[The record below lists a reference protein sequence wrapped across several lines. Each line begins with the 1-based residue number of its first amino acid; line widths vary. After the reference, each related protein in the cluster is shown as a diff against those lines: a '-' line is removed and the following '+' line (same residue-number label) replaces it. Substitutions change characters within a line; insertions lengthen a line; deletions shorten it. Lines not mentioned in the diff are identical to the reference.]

1 MEDGKSFWVQFINDI
16 NILYNIGKYTVPL
29 AIRMEKECAILENV
43 LLLGKMLIFLYNSY
57 SNLQTNFLVDFEIIN
72 CSLEKLLF
80 S

>member
-1 MEDGKSFWVQFINDI
+1 MEDGKSFWVQFINYI

-43 LLLGKMLIFLYNSY
+43 LLLGKMLIFSYNSY

-72 CSLEKLLF
+72 CSLERLLF
-80 S
+80 L